1 MIDLS
6 RQKPFASGGNRLC
19 YRHPER
25 PDLCVKVMRSGRI
38 EELRNR
44 AAWYKRLSG
53 DSQFD
58 DNAREAEG
66 HAQPALRNAAPDSI
80 AWQHLPRWYGI
91 QATSEGPGAVSQL
104 ILDQRGEPAVD
115 LETYLQRH
123 GLDKPIAAALERF
136 ADWLHRTRVLTRN
149 PLPHNLVVQWQRTGD
164 DAPEERPELYLV
176 DGLGCAS
183 FLPLAE
189 WFEAAA
195 QHYIERRI
203 QRMWKRVHWEVSGRQ
218 IPWKEAERR

>member
-25 PDLCVKVMRSGRI
+25 PDLCVKVMRSGRVD
-38 EELRNR
+38 ELRNR
-44 AAWYKRLSG
+44 ASWYKRLSG
-53 DSQFD
+53 DDQFD
-58 DNAREAEG
+58 DNEREAEG
-66 HAQPALRNAAPDSI
+66 YAQRALRNAEPDSI
-80 AWQHLPRWYGI
+80 IWRHLPRWYGI

-104 ILDQRGEPAVD
+104 ILDERDEPAAN
-115 LETYLQRH
+115 LETYLQQH
-123 GLDKPIAAALERF
+123 GLDKPIGAALERF
-136 ADWLHRTRVLTRN
+136 ADWLHRTRVLTKN
-149 PLPHNLVVQWQRTGD
+149 PLPHNLVVRVEDGQ
-164 DAPEERPELYLV
+164 PELYLV

-189 WFEAAA
+189 WFDSAAR
-195 QHYIERRI
+195 HYIERRI